1 MRRQL
6 FQYPSGR
13 ETRRRCAIEQAEC
26 QDQTSLTNPA
36 AGHVAEVPANVDAE
50 R

>member
-6 FQYPSGR
+6 FQYPSGG
-13 ETRRRCAIEQAEC
+13 ETRRRYALKQAEH
-26 QDQTSLTNPA
+26 LTQ
-36 AGHVAEVPANVDAE
+36 VPANVDAE